1 MAKCFDVTGY
11 VEPCNVVRQKY
22 TGRALLI
29 TGNTTLDGSFVPV
42 FSDNGLKV
50 TSIFNAA
57 VFNGEEGFVS
67 KWSKQGGKALPVI
80 IDAQNPFG
88 VTVQGNTDSGRVSY
102 KKIIP
107 VSIPATRDGKAEEFI
122 MGLQKGLYYSS
133 VIVLE
138 TFGLESFDGIGV
150 NNDLFGAYSQLRLDP
165 TSVTRSEY
173 ENGGAWNFNIVCD
186 EPVPN
191 VICTMRGLNIAID
204 ALTSNQQPAG

>member
-29 TGNTTLDGSFVPV
+29 TGVASDGILSPV
-42 FSDNGLKV
+42 FSTNGLKV
-50 TSIFNAA
+50 NSLYETYTAFD
-57 VFNGEEGFVS
+57 VFVS
-67 KWSKQGGKALPVI
+67 GWNEKSGKALPVI

-88 VTVQGNTDSGRVSY
+88 VTVQGNTDSGRVMY
-102 KKIIP
+102 TKTIT

-122 MGLQKGLYYSS
+122 MGLQKGLYGCAA
-133 VIVLE
+133 IVLE
-138 TFGLESFDGIGV
+138 TFGNSD
-150 NNDLFGAYSQLRLDP
+150 NNDIFGAYSPLRLDL

-173 ENGGAWNFNIVCD
+173 ENGGAWTFNLVCE

-191 VICTMRGLNIAID
+191 VVCTMTNLSAALDTLNA
-204 ALTSNQQPAG
+204 